1 MTASIDRQ
9 TLQLSALSISSLI
22 AVLKECPSMTM
33 HIQHCSLSQ
42 WYLFIGYTW
51 PSRSNLHS

>member
-51 PSRSNLHS
+51 PSRS